1 MNKCKIWGKES
12 HLFIKCWLNP
22 IILAVLLTL
31 IPGLLVITLSQIA
44 HNGQSRSRSVA
55 PEPSRPGDHQDYFF
69 HDCPYWWDCCRR
81 GIMRVGSQ
89 PSKEQGRSLGLHSFG
104 SKQERMCLDVCCCV
118 CSWCQLHFWPRD
130 PQLDRIKSSRMH
142 QGEREQYLI
151 RLQWPSFSSPS
162 RASQNI
168 LNQEVFHWKML
179 FFLKS
184 NRNLFK
190 CQWQFLV
197 WKKSKHYSLIVQF
210 QFVTFWLS
218 YHNTI
223 LFY

>member
-1 MNKCKIWGKES
+1 MGRQIKISCPWAKQS
-12 HLFIKCWLNP
+12 RRP
-22 IILAVLLTL
+22 
-31 IPGLLVITLSQIA
+31 PGLLFPWLHLLMGLLQVSF
-44 HNGQSRSRSVA
+44 G
-55 PEPSRPGDHQDYFF
+55 
-69 HDCPYWWDCCRR
+69 R

-89 PSKEQGRSLGLHSFG
+89 PRKEQGGSLGLHSFG
-104 SKQERMCLDVCCCV
+104 SKQERMCLAVCCCV

-130 PQLDRIKSSRMH
+130 PQLDRIKPSRMH
-142 QGEREQYLI
+142 QGEQAQYLFF
-151 RLQWPSFSSPS
+151 LQRPSVSSPS

-168 LNQEVFHWKML
+168 LNQEAFHWKML
-179 FFLKS
+179 FVLKS
-184 NRNLFK
+184 SRNLLK

-197 WKKSKHYSLIVQF
+197 WKKSKHYSLIVQL